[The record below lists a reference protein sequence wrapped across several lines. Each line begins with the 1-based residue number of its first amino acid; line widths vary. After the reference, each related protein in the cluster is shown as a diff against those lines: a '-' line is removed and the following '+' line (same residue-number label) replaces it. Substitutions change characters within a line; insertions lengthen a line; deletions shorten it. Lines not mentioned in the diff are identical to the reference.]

1 MSGAV
6 RAAARVDSRR
16 LVGSAFADCRGIV
29 DTERESDLPVLT
41 VVPFTRAPRR
51 GHIDTMSAVRQVLS
65 GSSGSVVDAG
75 VC

>member
-6 RAAARVDSRR
+6 RAAAGVDRR
-16 LVGSAFADCRGIV
+16 GFV
-29 DTERESDLPVLT
+29 DTERESDFPVLAA
-41 VVPFTRAPRR
+41 VSFIRAPRGGR
-51 GHIDTMSAVRQVLS
+51 FVTMSAVRQVLS